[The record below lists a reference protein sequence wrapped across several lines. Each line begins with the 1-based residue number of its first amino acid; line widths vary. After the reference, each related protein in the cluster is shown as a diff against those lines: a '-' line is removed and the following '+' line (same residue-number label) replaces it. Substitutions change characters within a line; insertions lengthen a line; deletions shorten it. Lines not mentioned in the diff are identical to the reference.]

1 MLNDTPTLSIDP
13 LMSLGGPLFEEVQL
27 ELVRFNARRLEPQL
41 PGAYWRDDADDDC
54 ALMQLE
60 GTFVDAARRQI
71 ARLVKDVPDRAD
83 AFVAWFEDLRDTG
96 PGQGDPLFPWLAEH
110 ATLAQMRWFLAQE
123 IAGEAG
129 FEDLLALTQLKM
141 PQRAKL
147 EMARN
152 YWDEMGRG
160 AGRGMHG
167 PMLSRLADELNIEPT
182 HETTVAEAL
191 ALGNLMMALACNR
204 RFAFH
209 AVGALGVIEMTAP
222 TRVGYVNEG
231 LRRLGVPADARHYFA
246 LHATLDIKH
255 SRAWNEEV
263 LKPLVAEDA
272 RRAKAIA
279 EGAML
284 RLWCGARCF
293 ERYRAEFKLP
303 GADTPAATVHRLWS
317 REDAAMRSAPRTPSP
332 L

>member
-1 MLNDTPTLSIDP
+1 MLNDTTPHSIDP
-13 LMSLGGPLFEEVQL
+13 LMSLGGPQFEEVQL

-41 PGAYWRDDADDDC
+41 PGAHWRDDVDDDC
-54 ALMQLE
+54 ALMRLE
-60 GTFVDAARRQI
+60 GTFIDAARRQI

-83 AFVAWFEDLRDTG
+83 AFVAWFEALRETG
-96 PGQGDPLFPWLAEH
+96 PGQRDPLFPWLAGR
-110 ATLAQMRWFLAQE
+110 ASLAQMRWFLAQE
-123 IAGEAG
+123 VAGEAG

-160 AGRGMHG
+160 TAKGMHG
-167 PMLSRLADELNIEPT
+167 PMLSRLADELNIETT
-182 HETTVAEAL
+182 HEATVPEAL
-191 ALGNLMMALACNR
+191 ALGNVMMALACNR

-222 TRVGYVNEG
+222 TRVGHVNEG

-255 SRAWNEEV
+255 SRAWNDEV
-263 LKPLVAEDA
+263 LRPLVAEDP

-303 GADTPAATVHRLWS
+303 AADTPTATTHRL
-317 REDAAMRSAPRTPSP
+317 RARQDAAMRSAPRTPLP